1 MVCRDVAG
9 KRPTHLS
16 QQDLPAVRCLA
27 DVHHDLHGW
36 ARKHLVARQ
45 VVQAHR
51 HGALTRP
58 VQAHAHTRARKQ
70 GLACLWVCGSNNT
83 RGQKI

>member
-1 MVCRDVAG
+1 
-9 KRPTHLS
+9 
-16 QQDLPAVRCLA
+16 
-27 DVHHDLHGW
+27 
-36 ARKHLVARQ
+36 VARQ